1 MSASSA
7 ARSTTPRST
16 RARSSSVRSNSRP
29 RLDPGAQPPL
39 GRSHPVK
46 GRHRRD
52 PGHQESGST
61 AWRDPA
67 RPSDHRPQ
75 SPCQPARIG
84 PDLKIAAGHAGR
96 RAPRTNRSERKG
108 RTSKMADEAQDANAV
123 VRRYWNT
130 VAGPRWAAAPEA
142 RERRNRESLAMLLDR
157 LHLAPGEQVLEIGC
171 GTGALTLPLAAA
183 VGAQGP

>member
-1 MSASSA
+1 
-7 ARSTTPRST
+7 
-16 RARSSSVRSNSRP
+16 
-29 RLDPGAQPPL
+29 
-39 GRSHPVK
+39 
-46 GRHRRD
+46 
-52 PGHQESGST
+52 
-61 AWRDPA
+61 
-67 RPSDHRPQ
+67 
-75 SPCQPARIG
+75 
-84 PDLKIAAGHAGR
+84 
-96 RAPRTNRSERKG
+96 
-108 RTSKMADEAQDANAV
+108 MADEAQDANAV